1 MHFTNATTSNA
12 YALHTTA
19 QKITCALRGVWHGDY
34 GLARCPAHDDQLPS
48 LSLSNGND
56 GRLLLYCYAGCSFR
70 EIIQALRRIGL
81 LGKQAL
87 FDKAYDHTLSF
98 SKQFC
103 ADLKRAKQKAER
115 AQKIWQQSQP
125 IKDTLAETY
134 LRMRG
139 ICYDLFPY
147 LRFHDNCPHPL
158 GMTLPALVAL
168 VKGAGSF
175 AIHRTFLQANGCKT
189 DQKPAKA
196 MLGSVMG
203 GAVHLSQGNP
213 KHLVICEG
221 IETGLSLLSG
231 LLSEPVNLWASL
243 STSGMMRVNLP
254 STKGRLTIAM
264 DGDDAGR
271 KAGFTLAKR
280 AYSQGFEV
288 FIMQAPKGMD
298 FNNVLLSQRGNYERV

>member
-1 MHFTNATTSNA
+1 MLSFTNAQS
-12 YALHTTA
+12 
-19 QKITCALRGVWHGDY
+19 ITHALRGVWHGHY
-34 GLARCPAHDDQLPS
+34 GSARCPAHDDQLPS
-48 LSLSNGND
+48 LSLSNGYD
-56 GRLLLYCYAGCSFR
+56 GRLLLTCYAGCSFR
-70 EIIQALRRIGL
+70 EIIQALTRIGL
-81 LGKQAL
+81 LGKQ
-87 FDKAYDHTLSF
+87 AYDHTLSF
-98 SKQFC
+98 SKQFS
-103 ADLKRAKQKAER
+103 ADLKRVKQKAER
-115 AQKIWQQSQP
+115 AKEIWQQSQP

-134 LRMRG
+134 LRNRG
-139 ICYDLFPY
+139 ITCELAAD
-147 LRFHDNCPHPL
+147 LRFHDKCPHPL

-203 GAVHLSQGNP
+203 GAVHLSQDNP

-231 LLSEPVNLWASL
+231 LLAEPVNLWASL

-254 STKGRLTIAM
+254 RTKGRLTIAM

-271 KAGFTLAKR
+271 KAGFNLAKR

-288 FIMQAPKGMD
+288 FIMQAPNTLD
-298 FNNVLLSQRGNYERV
+298 FNDLLLSKERKI

>member
-1 MHFTNATTSNA
+1 MFYENSQGITN
-12 YALHTTA
+12 
-19 QKITCALRGVWHGDY
+19 ALRGVWY
-34 GLARCPAHDDQLPS
+34 GRYGSARCPAHDDQLPS
-48 LSLSNGND
+48 LSLANGHD
-56 GRLLLYCYAGCSFR
+56 GRLLLICYAGCSFR

-81 LGKQAL
+81 LGTQA
-87 FDKAYDHTLSF
+87 FVDKTYDHRLSF
-98 SKQFC
+98 SKQFS
-103 ADLKRAKQKAER
+103 ADLKRVQQKAER
-115 AQKIWQQSQP
+115 AKAIWQQSQP

-139 ICYDLFPY
+139 ITCDLFPY

-175 AIHRTFLQANGCKT
+175 AIHRTFLQANGCKA
-189 DQKPAKA
+189 DHKPAKA

-203 GAVHLSQGNP
+203 GAVHLSQENP
-213 KHLVICEG
+213 KHLVICES

-231 LLSEPVNLWASL
+231 LLSELVNLWASL

-254 STKGRLTIAM
+254 PIKARLTIAM

-271 KAGFTLAKR
+271 KAGFTLAAR

-288 FIMQAPKGMD
+288 FMMQAPNSLD
-298 FNNVLLSQRGNYERV
+298 FNDFLYYSR

>member
-1 MHFTNATTSNA
+1 MFYENSQGITN
-12 YALHTTA
+12 
-19 QKITCALRGVWHGDY
+19 ALRGVWHGHY
-34 GLARCPAHDDQLPS
+34 GSARCPAHDDQLPS
-48 LSLSNGND
+48 LSLANGHD
-56 GRLLLYCYAGCSFR
+56 GRLLLTCYAGCSFK

-81 LGKQAL
+81 LGKQAF

-98 SKQFC
+98 SKQFS
-103 ADLKRAKQKAER
+103 ADLKRVKQKAER

-139 ICYDLFPY
+139 ITCELPAD
-147 LRFHDNCPHPL
+147 LRFHDKCPHPL
-158 GMTLPALVAL
+158 GITLPALVAL

-175 AIHRTFLQANGCKT
+175 AIHRTFLQTNGCKT

-203 GAVHLSQGNP
+203 GAVHLSQANP

-231 LLSEPVNLWASL
+231 LLSEPVNVWASL
-243 STSGMMRVNLP
+243 STSGMMRMNLP
-254 STKGRLTIAM
+254 PIKARLTIAM
-264 DGDDAGR
+264 DGDDASS
-271 KAGFTLAKR
+271 KR
-280 AYSQGFEV
+280 NLF
-288 FIMQAPKGMD
+288 
-298 FNNVLLSQRGNYERV
+298 

>member
-1 MHFTNATTSNA
+1 MHFTNATTSDA

-19 QKITCALRGVWHGDY
+19 QKITCALRGVWHGRY
-34 GLARCPAHDDQLPS
+34 GTARCPAHDDRLPS
-48 LSLSNGND
+48 LSLANGHD

-70 EIIQALRRIGL
+70 EIIQALIRIGL
-81 LGKQAL
+81 LGKQA
-87 FDKAYDHTLSF
+87 YDQTLSF

-115 AQKIWQQSQP
+115 AKAIWQQSQP
-125 IKDTLAETY
+125 IKNTLAETY

-139 ICYDLFPY
+139 ITCDLPPD
-147 LRFHDNCPHPL
+147 LRFHSKCPHPS
-158 GMTLPALVAL
+158 GVTLPALVAL

-189 DQKPAKA
+189 DQRPAKA

-203 GAVHLSQGNP
+203 GGVHLSQENP

-231 LLSEPVNLWASL
+231 LLSEPVDLWASL

-254 STKGRLTIAM
+254 PTKARLTIAM

-271 KAGFTLAKR
+271 KAGFTLAAR

-288 FIMQAPKGMD
+288 FMMQAPKGTD
-298 FNNVLLSQRGNYERV
+298 FNNVLLS

>member
-1 MHFTNATTSNA
+1 
-12 YALHTTA
+12 
-19 QKITCALRGVWHGDY
+19 
-34 GLARCPAHDDQLPS
+34 
-48 LSLSNGND
+48 
-56 GRLLLYCYAGCSFR
+56 YAGCSFR
-70 EIIQALRRIGL
+70 EIIQALIRIGL
-81 LGKQAL
+81 LGKQA
-87 FDKAYDHTLSF
+87 YDQTLSL
-98 SKQFC
+98 SKQIS

-115 AQKIWQQSQP
+115 AKAIWQQCQP
-125 IKDTLAETY
+125 IKNTLAETY

-139 ICYDLFPY
+139 ITCDLPAD

-158 GMTLPALVAL
+158 GITLPALVAL
-168 VKGAGSF
+168 VKGADSF

-203 GAVHLSQGNP
+203 GAVHLSQANP

-243 STSGMMRVNLP
+243 STSGMMRMNLP
-254 STKGRLTIAM
+254 HTKGHLTIAM

-271 KAGFTLAKR
+271 KAGFTLAAR

-288 FIMQAPKGMD
+288 FIMQAPNALD
-298 FNNVLLSQRGNYERV
+298 FNDFLYYSR

>member
-1 MHFTNATTSNA
+1 MQVAGRDFMHFTNATTSNA

-19 QKITCALRGVWHGDY
+19 QKITCALRGVWHGYY
-34 GLARCPAHDDQLPS
+34 GVARCPAHDDRLPS
-48 LSLSNGND
+48 LSLANGHD

-70 EIIQALRRIGL
+70 EIIQALIRIGL
-81 LGKQAL
+81 LGKQA
-87 FDKAYDHTLSF
+87 YDQTLSF

-115 AQKIWQQSQP
+115 AKAIWQQSQP
-125 IKDTLAETY
+125 IKNTLAETY

-139 ICYDLFPY
+139 ITCDLPAD
-147 LRFHDNCPHPL
+147 LRFHDKCLYPS
-158 GMTLPALVAL
+158 GGTLPALVAL

-175 AIHRTFLQANGCKT
+175 AIHRTFLKDNGCKT

-196 MLGSVMG
+196 MLGSVTG
-203 GAVHLSQGNP
+203 GGVHLSQANP

-221 IETGLSLLSG
+221 IETGLALLSG
-231 LLSEPVNLWASL
+231 LLSEPVDLWASL

-254 STKGRLTIAM
+254 PTKGRLTIAM

-271 KAGFTLAKR
+271 KAGFTLAAR
-280 AYSQGFEV
+280 AYNHGFEV
-288 FIMQAPKGMD
+288 FMMQAPKGTD
-298 FNNVLLSQRGNYERV
+298 FNNVLLS

>member
-1 MHFTNATTSNA
+1 MCSFKNA
-12 YALHTTA
+12 
-19 QKITCALRGVWHGDY
+19 QGITRALRGVWHGRY
-34 GLARCPAHDDQLPS
+34 GTARCPAHDDRLPS
-48 LSLSNGND
+48 LSLANGHD

-70 EIIQALRRIGL
+70 EIIQALIRIGL
-81 LGKQAL
+81 LGKQA
-87 FDKAYDHTLSF
+87 YDQTLSF

-103 ADLKRAKQKAER
+103 ADLKQAKRKAER
-115 AQKIWQQSQP
+115 AIWQQSQP
-125 IKDTLAETY
+125 IKNTLAETY

-139 ICYDLFPY
+139 ITCDLPAD
-147 LRFHDNCPHPL
+147 LRFHSKCPHPS
-158 GMTLPALVAL
+158 GGTLPALVAL

-175 AIHRTFLQANGCKT
+175 AIHRTFLKDNGCKT

-196 MLGSVMG
+196 MLGSVTG
-203 GAVHLSQGNP
+203 GGVHLSQANP

-221 IETGLSLLSG
+221 IETGLALLSG

-254 STKGRLTIAM
+254 PTKGRLTIAM

-271 KAGFTLAKR
+271 KAGFNLAAR

-288 FIMQAPKGMD
+288 FMMQAPKGTD
-298 FNNVLLSQRGNYERV
+298 FNNVLLS

>member
-1 MHFTNATTSNA
+1 MMCSFKNA
-12 YALHTTA
+12 
-19 QKITCALRGVWHGDY
+19 QGITRALRGVWHGRY
-34 GLARCPAHDDQLPS
+34 GTARCPAHDDRLPS
-48 LSLSNGND
+48 LSLANGHD

-70 EIIQALRRIGL
+70 EIIQALIRIGL
-81 LGKQAL
+81 LGKQA
-87 FDKAYDHTLSF
+87 YDQTLSF

-115 AQKIWQQSQP
+115 AKAIWQQSQP
-125 IKDTLAETY
+125 IKNTLAETY

-139 ICYDLFPY
+139 ITCDLPAD
-147 LRFHDNCPHPL
+147 LRFHSKCPHPS
-158 GMTLPALVAL
+158 GGTLPALVAL

-175 AIHRTFLQANGCKT
+175 AIHRTFLKDNGCKT

-196 MLGSVMG
+196 MLGSVTG
-203 GAVHLSQGNP
+203 GGVHLSQANP

-254 STKGRLTIAM
+254 PTKGRLTIAM

-271 KAGFTLAKR
+271 KAGFTLAAR
-280 AYSQGFEV
+280 AYSHGFEV
-288 FIMQAPKGMD
+288 FMMQAPKGTD
-298 FNNVLLSQRGNYERV
+298 FNNVLLS

>member
-1 MHFTNATTSNA
+1 MFSYINARGITN
-12 YALHTTA
+12 
-19 QKITCALRGVWHGDY
+19 ALRGVWY
-34 GLARCPAHDDQLPS
+34 GRYGSARCPAHDDQLPS
-48 LSLSNGND
+48 LSLANGHD
-56 GRLLLYCYAGCSFR
+56 GRLLLTCYAGCSFR

-81 LGKQAL
+81 LGTQD
-87 FDKAYDHTLSF
+87 FVDKAYDHTLSF
-98 SKQFC
+98 SKQ
-103 ADLKRAKQKAER
+103 KAER
-115 AQKIWQQSQP
+115 AQAIWQQSQP
-125 IKDTLAETY
+125 IKNTLAETY
-134 LRMRG
+134 LRKRG
-139 ICYDLFPY
+139 ITCELPAD

-158 GMTLPALVAL
+158 GMALPALVAL

-203 GAVHLSQGNP
+203 GAVHLSQDNP

-254 STKGRLTIAM
+254 PIKGHLTIAM

-271 KAGFTLAKR
+271 KAGFTLAAR
-280 AYSQGFEV
+280 AYRQGFEV
-288 FIMQAPKGMD
+288 FMMQAPNALD
-298 FNNVLLSQRGNYERV
+298 FNDFLILKGYK

>member
-1 MHFTNATTSNA
+1 MFSYINAQGITN
-12 YALHTTA
+12 
-19 QKITCALRGVWHGDY
+19 ALRGVWY
-34 GLARCPAHDDQLPS
+34 GRYGSARCPAHDDQLPS
-48 LSLSNGND
+48 LSLSNGHD
-56 GRLLLYCYAGCSFR
+56 GRLLLTCYAGCSFR

-81 LGKQAL
+81 LGKQA
-87 FDKAYDHTLSF
+87 FIDKAYDHRLSF
-98 SKQFC
+98 SKQFS
-103 ADLKRAKQKAER
+103 ADLKRAKQKAEK
-115 AQKIWQQSQP
+115 AKAIWQQSQP
-125 IKDTLAETY
+125 IKNTLAETY

-139 ICYDLFPY
+139 ITCDLFPY

-203 GAVHLSQGNP
+203 GAVHLSQDNP

-243 STSGMMRVNLP
+243 SNL
-254 STKGRLTIAM
+254 
-264 DGDDAGR
+264 
-271 KAGFTLAKR
+271 
-280 AYSQGFEV
+280 
-288 FIMQAPKGMD
+288 
-298 FNNVLLSQRGNYERV
+298 

>member
-1 MHFTNATTSNA
+1 MFSYINARGITN
-12 YALHTTA
+12 
-19 QKITCALRGVWHGDY
+19 ALRGIWY
-34 GLARCPAHDDQLPS
+34 GRYGSARCPAHDDQLPS
-48 LSLSNGND
+48 LSLANGHD
-56 GRLLLYCYAGCSFR
+56 GRLLLICYAGCSFR

-81 LGKQAL
+81 LGTQA
-87 FDKAYDHTLSF
+87 FVDKAYDHTLSF
-98 SKQFC
+98 SKQ
-103 ADLKRAKQKAER
+103 KAER
-115 AQKIWQQSQP
+115 AQAIWQQSQP

-134 LRMRG
+134 LRNRG
-139 ICYDLFPY
+139 ITCELPAD
-147 LRFHDNCPHPL
+147 LRFHDKCPHSL
-158 GMTLPALVAL
+158 GMALPALVAL

-175 AIHRTFLQANGCKT
+175 AIHRTFLKANGCKT

-203 GAVHLSQGNP
+203 GAVYLSEDNP

-231 LLSEPVNLWASL
+231 LLSEPVNVWASL

-254 STKGRLTIAM
+254 PIKGHLTIAM

-271 KAGFTLAKR
+271 KAGFTLAAR

-288 FIMQAPKGMD
+288 IIKPCKG
-298 FNNVLLSQRGNYERV
+298 Q

>member
-19 QKITCALRGVWHGDY
+19 QKITCELSGVWHGRY
-34 GLARCPAHDDQLPS
+34 GTARCPAHDDQLPS
-48 LSLSNGND
+48 LSLSNGYD
-56 GRLLLYCYAGCSFR
+56 GRLLLYCYAGCSFK

-81 LGKQAL
+81 LGKQA
-87 FDKAYDHTLSF
+87 YDHTLSF

-103 ADLKRAKQKAER
+103 TDLKRTKQKAER
-115 AQKIWQQSQP
+115 AKKIWQQSQP

-139 ICYDLFPY
+139 ITCELPAD
-147 LRFHDNCPHPL
+147 LRFHDKCPHPL
-158 GMTLPALVAL
+158 GMILPALVAL
-168 VKGAGSF
+168 IKGAGSF
-175 AIHRTFLQANGCKT
+175 AIHRTFLQANGCKI

-196 MLGSVMG
+196 MLGAVMG
-203 GAVHLSQGNP
+203 GAVHLSQDNP
-213 KHLVICEG
+213 EHLVICEG

-231 LLSEPVNLWASL
+231 LLSEPVNVWASL
-243 STSGMMRVNLP
+243 STSGMMRVNFP
-254 STKGRLTIAM
+254 RTKGRLTIAM

-288 FIMQAPKGMD
+288 FMMQAPKGMD
-298 FNNVLLSQRGNYERV
+298 FNNVLLSQKREL

>member
-1 MHFTNATTSNA
+1 MMCSFKNA
-12 YALHTTA
+12 
-19 QKITCALRGVWHGDY
+19 QGITRALRGVWHGRY
-34 GLARCPAHDDQLPS
+34 GTARCPAHDDRLPS
-48 LSLSNGND
+48 LSLANGHD

-70 EIIQALRRIGL
+70 EIIQALIRIGL
-81 LGKQAL
+81 LGKQA
-87 FDKAYDHTLSF
+87 YDQTLSF

-115 AQKIWQQSQP
+115 AKAIWQQSQP
-125 IKDTLAETY
+125 IKNTLAETY

-139 ICYDLFPY
+139 ITCDLPAD
-147 LRFHDNCPHPL
+147 LRFHSKCPHPS
-158 GMTLPALVAL
+158 GGTLPALVAL

-175 AIHRTFLQANGCKT
+175 AIHRTFLKDNGCKT

-196 MLGSVMG
+196 MLGSVTG
-203 GAVHLSQGNP
+203 GGVHLSQANP

-221 IETGLSLLSG
+221 IETGLALLSG

-254 STKGRLTIAM
+254 PTKGRLTIAM

-271 KAGFTLAKR
+271 KAGFTLAAR
-280 AYSQGFEV
+280 AYSHGFEV
-288 FIMQAPKGMD
+288 FMMQAPKGTD
-298 FNNVLLSQRGNYERV
+298 FNNVLLS